1 MHTNSC
7 DESLTV
13 KVGTI
18 QVRQLL
24 RLYPGSWLEA
34 GSIHV
39 PELRI
44 NAKFDCHPPT
54 PVNINEQIEFLRR
67 HDQHSQRLHFLYNLK
82 SQ

>member
-1 MHTNSC
+1 MCNMHTALCN
-7 DESLTV
+7 ESLTL
-13 KVGTI
+13 KVGSI

-44 NAKFDCHPPT
+44 NAKFECSFADT
-54 PVNINEQIEFLRR
+54 INILNAYISSTIPNHNKR
-67 HDQHSQRLHFLYNLK
+67 
-82 SQ
+82 

>member
-1 MHTNSC
+1 MCNMHTALCN
-7 DESLTV
+7 ESLTL
-13 KVGTI
+13 KVGSI

-44 NAKFDCHPPT
+44 NAKCECHPPT
-54 PVNINEQIEFLRR
+54 PATI
-67 HDQHSQRLHFLYNLK
+67 S
-82 SQ
+82 